1 MTRSLASIFLLS
13 ALPACGGGSDGPAA
27 DPKVVAE
34 AKSVW
39 DTRCTT
45 CHGTAGLGNGPG
57 AAALAKKPRSFKDP
71 IWQQQTQDDKIKKV
85 IVEGGASAGLDA
97 AMAPNPDLASK
108 PEVVAE
114 LVKIIRS
121 YK

>member
-1 MTRSLASIFLLS
+1 MKRSLATLLLLS
-13 ALPACGGGSDGPAA
+13 ALPACGGGSEGAAA

-34 AKSVW
+34 AKNVW

-85 IVEGGASAGLDA
+85 IVEGGASVGLDA

-114 LVKIIRS
+114 LVKIVRS